1 MLGAALKKRKK
12 MHKLTIFILGLV
24 LISCN
29 QVSTKQQ
36 MKDKSDSLSVDKTT
50 IKELRD
56 SVTRLLDIATT
67 KDTLEIKNSE
77 PFLFFK
83 SGTILSSTEK
93 NAIVIVCPTDTTYE
107 IRLYS
112 QKNKSWE
119 LTDSVAKLDAFASQ
133 FELTLD
139 DYNFDKQ
146 KDIYIQVSAS
156 QGYSLSRG
164 HLFIID
170 PVTKKLT
177 RHEEAR
183 DLANMKPDP
192 KTKTVVSEIWNGY
205 NYKNQHEL
213 TVFTNK
219 WLNGQL
225 KTIKKKNITV
235 K

>member
-1 MLGAALKKRKK
+1 MQ
-12 MHKLTIFILGLV
+12 KLTFFILGLI

-29 QVSTKQQ
+29 QVSTKLE
-36 MKDKSDSLSVDKTT
+36 KTANSDSLTVVRTNV
-50 IKELRD
+50 EALRD
-56 SVTRLLDIATT
+56 STNRLLDVATT
-67 KDTLEIKNSE
+67 KDTLEFQSSE

-83 SGTILSSTEK
+83 SGNILSSTEK
-93 NAIVIVCPTDTTYE
+93 NAIVIVCPTDTTYTV
-107 IRLYS
+107 RLYS
-112 QKNKSWE
+112 LRNKSWE

-133 FELTLD
+133 FELTFD

-170 PVTKKLT
+170 PVTNKLA
-177 RHEEAR
+177 RHDEAR
-183 DLANMKPDP
+183 DLVNMKPDP
-192 KTKTVVSEIWNGY
+192 KTKTVVSETWNGF
-205 NYKNQHEL
+205 NDKNQHEL

-219 WLNGQL
+219 WVNGKL
-225 KTIKKKNITV
+225 KTIKKKNITL

>member
-1 MLGAALKKRKK
+1 MQ
-12 MHKLTIFILGLV
+12 KLTIFILGLV

-29 QVSTKQQ
+29 QVSKKQQ
-36 MKDKSDSLSVDKTT
+36 TTTNSDSLSVEKTT
-50 IKELRD
+50 IKELKD
-56 SVTRLLDIATT
+56 SVIKLLDIATT
-67 KDTLEIKNSE
+67 KDTLEFQSSE
-77 PFLFFK
+77 PFLFLK
-83 SGTILSSTEK
+83 SGNILSST
-93 NAIVIVCPTDTTYE
+93 DTTYTL
-107 IRLYS
+107 RLYS
-112 QKNKSWE
+112 LRNKNWE
-119 LTDSVAKLDAFASQ
+119 LTDSVAKLEAFPSQ

-205 NYKNQHEL
+205 NNKNQHEL
-213 TVFTNK
+213 TIFTNK

-225 KTIKKKNITV
+225 KTIKKKNITL
-235 K
+235 

>member
-1 MLGAALKKRKK
+1 MQ
-12 MHKLTIFILGLV
+12 KLTIFILGLI

-29 QVSTKQQ
+29 HVSTKKQ
-36 MKDKSDSLSVDKTT
+36 KTT
-50 IKELRD
+50 ISDSFYVEKTSVKELKD
-56 SVTRLLDIATT
+56 SVTKLLDIATM
-67 KDTLEIKNSE
+67 KDTLEFQCSE

-83 SGTILSSTEK
+83 SGNILSSTEK
-93 NAIVIVCPTDTTYE
+93 NAIVIICPTDTTYAV
-107 IRLYS
+107 RLYS
-112 QKNKSWE
+112 LRNKSWE
-119 LTDSVAKLDAFASQ
+119 LTDSVAKLDAFPSQ

-156 QGYSLSRG
+156 QGWSLSRG

-183 DLANMKPDP
+183 NLANMKPDP
-192 KTKTVVSEIWNGY
+192 KTETVVSELWNGY
-205 NYKNQHEL
+205 NDKNQHQL
-213 TVFTNK
+213 TILTNK
-219 WLNGQL
+219 WVNGKL
-225 KTIKKKNITV
+225 KTIKQKNVTV

>member
-1 MLGAALKKRKK
+1 MQ
-12 MHKLTIFILGLV
+12 KLTIFILGLI

-29 QVSTKQQ
+29 QVSTK
-36 MKDKSDSLSVDKTT
+36 KEKITKSDSLSVEKTT
-50 IKELRD
+50 IKELKD
-56 SVTRLLDIATT
+56 SVTKLLDIAIT
-67 KDTLEIKNSE
+67 KDTLEIRNSE

-83 SGTILSSTEK
+83 SGNILSSTEK
-93 NAIVIVCPTDTTYE
+93 NAIVIVCPTDTTYA
-107 IRLYS
+107 IRLYYLI
-112 QKNKSWE
+112 NKSWE
-119 LTDSVAKLDAFASQ
+119 LTDSVAKLDAFPSQ
-133 FELTLD
+133 FELTFD

-156 QGYSLSRG
+156 QGWSLSRG

-177 RHEEAR
+177 RHEETR
-183 DLANMKPDP
+183 NLANMKPEP
-192 KTKTVVSEIWNGY
+192 KTETVVSELWNGY
-205 NYKNQHEL
+205 NDKNQNQL

-219 WLNGQL
+219 WVKGKL